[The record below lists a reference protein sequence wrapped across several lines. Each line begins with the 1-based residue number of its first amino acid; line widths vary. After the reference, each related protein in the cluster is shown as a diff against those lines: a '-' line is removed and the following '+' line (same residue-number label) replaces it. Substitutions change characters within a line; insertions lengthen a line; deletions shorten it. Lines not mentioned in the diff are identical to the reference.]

1 MFNKEIILNYIKAIV
16 LFAFTLTTYTAHAND
31 ISTLKKSLKPWQPI
45 EVSKSKDAVTVVI
58 DDRQITD
65 TIYDAVINAGVCPN
79 IWTNDVPAKYL
90 ESVKELHIVN
100 KHKAQGYVFEN
111 PLNSCNEMGKEAPEK
126 AKTIMLSNTHIFR
139 N

>member
-1 MFNKEIILNYIKAIV
+1 MRHFKLIV
-16 LFAFTLTTYTAHAND
+16 LVTSAILAGSASASDITTLT
-31 ISTLKKSLKPWQPI
+31 KSLKPWQPVEI
-45 EVSKSKDAVTVVI
+45 TKSKDAVTVVI

-79 IWTNDVPAKYL
+79 IWTKDVPAKYL
-90 ESVKELHIVN
+90 ESIKELHIVN

-111 PLNSCNEMGKEAPEK
+111 PLDSCNEMGKETPEK
-126 AKTIMLSNTHIFR
+126 AKTIMLSNTHLFR

>member
-1 MFNKEIILNYIKAIV
+1 MRHFKLIV
-16 LFAFTLTTYTAHAND
+16 LVTSAILAGSASASDITTLT
-31 ISTLKKSLKPWQPI
+31 KSLKPWQPVEI
-45 EVSKSKDAVTVVI
+45 TKSKDAVTVVI

-79 IWTNDVPAKYL
+79 IWTKDVPAKYL
-90 ESVKELHIVN
+90 ESIKELRIVN

-111 PLNSCNEMGKEAPEK
+111 PLDSCNEMGKETPEK
-126 AKTIMLSNTHIFR
+126 AKTIMLSNTHLFR

>member
-1 MFNKEIILNYIKAIV
+1 MRNFKLIV
-16 LFAFTLTTYTAHAND
+16 LVTSAILAGSASASDITTLT
-31 ISTLKKSLKPWQPI
+31 KSLKPWQPVEI
-45 EVSKSKDAVTVVI
+45 TKSKDAVTVVI

-79 IWTNDVPAKYL
+79 IWTKDVPAKYL
-90 ESVKELHIVN
+90 ESIKELRIVN

-111 PLNSCNEMGKEAPEK
+111 PLDSCNEMGKETPEK
-126 AKTIMLSNTHIFR
+126 AKTIMLSNTHLFR